1 VIEKEE
7 KRLLMLLVYKKDTSI
22 ISAELFVA

>member
-7 KRLLMLLVYKKDTSI
+7 KRFANAFGLEKDTSI